1 MTAATTAATLE
12 LADVAAE
19 ALAIQGRLTETTI
32 AVRIAGTADLAARAD
47 LEDYM
52 RRLHAEAVR
61 VKATAVVVD
70 LRELEFMNSS
80 CLKVF
85 VVWLAQLRDMEASA
99 HYKVRI
105 QSNPGLLWQ
114 RRSLAALSCFAVDLV
129 TIET

>member
-1 MTAATTAATLE
+1 MTAATLA

-19 ALAIQGRLTETTI
+19 AMTIQGGLADATI
-32 AVRIAGTADLAARAD
+32 AIRIAGTADLAARAE

-52 RRLHAEAVR
+52 RRLHDEAVR

-85 VVWLAQLRDMEASA
+85 VVWLAQLRDMESSA
-99 HYKVRI
+99 QYKVRI
-105 QSNPGLLWQ
+105 QSNPALLWQ

-129 TIET
+129 TIEP